1 MTVFKLPIGIY
12 GGGINMRMT
21 NKIMQ
26 NNSLYNI
33 NNNKV
38 MQDKLSTQMSTQK
51 KITRP
56 SDDPVIAIR
65 ALRLRTSVSE
75 LVQYHE
81 KNSKDAESWLNV
93 TDKSLDTVT
102 AVLTDFIKKANT
114 GANKEYGVDNL
125 KIILEQMKSLRDE
138 FYATG
143 NVDYAGRYIFTGFR
157 TDTPLSFN
165 EKVEEQPDG
174 YPKYEITEQNT
185 IQDFDTINYTNTG
198 GLPGLNKDN
207 YNDPKYD
214 PYDTSKDMTEQDVT
228 NGDIHRLRLSYDKLD
243 FKEITTTIGGVP
255 SWIICPEKDT
265 ENYSGIYE
273 EGGQKKAAIH
283 VDFSA
288 LDAGSAADREAKL
301 QQLVGNGLSF
311 SCLNCS
317 RNYRIEFV
325 SGAPAPPQQIGGE
338 SVYQVSI
345 DGIQSASDLVTRI
358 IDESKTPIGNG
369 ESLWD
374 HRSNTALTTENN
386 DKTLI
391 IYNPI
396 SGSAGTPG
404 SFKMNFP
411 PAQTITTV
419 EGPNLTIELPDG
431 TSLKPVTV
439 SLKDDPYAKAQ
450 AAKNL
455 SLTEEGAVIVV
466 PETGEVLFGDR
477 AYEELNNQA
486 GNGELK
492 FSYTKSSW
500 SNGDLRPEHYF
511 ACKATTTDEG
521 GNEKNVNYNQEYLRT
536 GKQNNQKIEYD
547 VGYNQKIQVNTNADE
562 VFTHGLDR
570 DVGDLERAISDLE
583 RIDATKTDLETVL
596 KGLQEGT
603 AEYDKVQKQY
613 ETAEKAYSYIREN
626 VHKMF
631 EQAISRSQKYLDDSN
646 EAITDNG
653 TRGQRLDLVSNRL
666 AEQKTT
672 FKTLQSEN
680 EDADIAEVAIQL
692 TASELTYNAALM
704 ATSKIMQTSLMNY
717 I

>member
-1 MTVFKLPIGIY
+1 
-12 GGGINMRMT
+12 MRMT

-81 KNSKDAESWLNV
+81 KNAKDAESWLNV
-93 TDKSLDTVT
+93 TDKSMDTVT

-143 NVDYAGRYIFTGFR
+143 NVDYAGRYIFTGYR

-165 EKVEEQPDG
+165 EKVEEQPAG

-185 IQDFDTINYTNTG
+185 LADFDTINYTNTG

-214 PYDTSKDMTEQDVT
+214 PYDTSKNMTEQDVT
-228 NGDIHRLRLSYDKLD
+228 NGDIYRMRLAYDNLMGAYSLQDITNALPGEVIMTSSGYLSELYTDDNGNTHAGAELD
-243 FKEITTTIGGVP
+243 FR
-255 SWIICPEKDT
+255 
-265 ENYSGIYE
+265 
-273 EGGQKKAAIH
+273 
-283 VDFSA
+283 A
-288 LDAGSAADREAKL
+288 LDNPPNSIQDLDGTGFFTTCCTCNMYYSIRFTSDSASAGLEVNGNSFTYNIDISGASDSTELMNRIINATNNGHPNNHYTQLQIKDGKL
-301 QQLVGNGLSF
+301 QVYDN
-311 SCLNCS
+311 
-317 RNYRIEFV
+317 RNYDPTAASNPINPHDGDFG
-325 SGAPAPPQQIGGE
+325 SGPVPVPAP
-338 SVYQVSI
+338 
-345 DGIQSASDLVTRI
+345 SASLSI
-358 IDESKTPIGNG
+358 K
-369 ESLWD
+369 
-374 HRSNTALTTENN
+374 
-386 DKTLI
+386 
-391 IYNPI
+391 
-396 SGSAGTPG
+396 
-404 SFKMNFP
+404 
-411 PAQTITTV
+411 
-419 EGPNLTIELPDG
+419 LPDG
-431 TSLKPVTV
+431 TKLSTASTV
-439 SLKDDPYAKAQ
+439 SLADDPYGRAL
-450 AAKNL
+450 AAENL
-455 SLTEEGAVIVV
+455 SLTDPGAIIFV
-466 PETGEVLFGDR
+466 PETGEVLFGKN
-477 AYEELNNQA
+477 AYQELEKQA
-486 GNGELK
+486 GTGGGEIQ
-492 FSYTKSSW
+492 FSYAKNQW

-511 ACKATTTDEG
+511 ACKATTSDEA
-521 GNEKNVNYNQEYLRT
+521 GNEKTVNYNQEYLRT

-570 DVGDLERAISDLE
+570 DVEDLERAISDLE

-603 AEYDKVQKQY
+603 AEYAKVQKQY